1 MTTLIAPLDR
11 PFVIIESPY
20 AAQAASSQDAHL
32 VYLRRC
38 LRDSYESGEH
48 PFASHGFYPFF
59 MHDNIPSERR
69 DGIAF
74 GYSFW
79 PYASAIIFY
88 LDYGM
93 SPGMDAAHKRATHQ
107 DLVIFQRTI
116 GAN

>member
-1 MTTLIAPLDR
+1 MSQLIPPLMR

-20 AAQAASSQDAHL
+20 ATQAASTQAEHL

-38 LRDSYESGEH
+38 LRDSYDAGEH
-48 PFASHGFYPFF
+48 PFASHALYPFF
-59 MHDNIPSERR
+59 LSDSDRQERH
-69 DGIAF
+69 DGISF

-79 PYASAIIFY
+79 PYASAIVFY